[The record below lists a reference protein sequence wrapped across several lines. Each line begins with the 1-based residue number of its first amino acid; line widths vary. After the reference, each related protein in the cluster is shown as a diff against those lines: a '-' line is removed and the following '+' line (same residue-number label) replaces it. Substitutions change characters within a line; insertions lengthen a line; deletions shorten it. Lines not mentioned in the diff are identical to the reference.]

1 MQQCQVPHKTFKELS
16 QQGELFKDILQRIIL
31 PAQFKAAT
39 ASKCEFICMW
49 IEGLGIALAFVKLDG
64 QPEPRL
70 KIECSLA
77 YPGMTAGVCCME
89 ISSSPITATFP
100 FPNPFFEPGGSN
112 PEVYLSKQS
121 VNECDLSL
129 LLMIDSHHQQ

>member
-16 QQGELFKDILQRIIL
+16 QQGELLKDILQRIIL

-89 ISSSPITATFP
+89 ISSSPLQPHFP
-100 FPNPFFEPGGSN
+100 SLIHSLNLGAGN